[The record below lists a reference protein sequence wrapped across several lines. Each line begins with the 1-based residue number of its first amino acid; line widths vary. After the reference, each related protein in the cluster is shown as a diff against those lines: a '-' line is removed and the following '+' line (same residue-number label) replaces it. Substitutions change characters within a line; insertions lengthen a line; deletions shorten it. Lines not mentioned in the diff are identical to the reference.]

1 MYTHVHV
8 HGLFII
14 SIHLVPGLTGS
25 KMSAS
30 DPVSLK
36 RFSINIIIYFT
47 IIFYYRIPRLI
58 YWTVQLPLR
67 RNLKRSV
74 EPKI

>member
-36 RFSINIIIYFT
+36 RFNINIII
-47 IIFYYRIPRLI
+47 IIIIVGF
-58 YWTVQLPLR
+58 QD
-67 RNLKRSV
+67 
-74 EPKI
+74 